1 MQKTSVGGNSFAKA
15 MEIMKNLKSSA
26 LTDAQTTTLEQ
37 AYQDSKARIILLEG
51 TNGTSG
57 FVGADKDAIKALIA
71 NAKTPTEKEAFLQN
85 IIALQ

>member
-57 FVGADKDAIKALIA
+57 FVGADKDAIKTLIGSA
-71 NAKTPTEKEAFLQN
+71 MTLTAKEAFLQN
-85 IIALQ
+85 IISSQ

>member
-71 NAKTPTEKEAFLQN
+71 NSENFGMV
-85 IIALQ
+85 